1 MPSATTPTTTPARQ
15 AQFVMHLMLG
25 KLLDPPVQPHEQE
38 VFDELA
44 CDVAAAA
51 KAKQGREVMPD
62 DTEGGMWPFGEGGLE
77 SDEGGEGE

>member
-1 MPSATTPTTTPARQ
+1 MTPTRQ

-44 CDVAAAA
+44 RDVAAA
-51 KAKQGREVMPD
+51 KAKLGREVLGDM
-62 DTEGGMWPFGEGGLE
+62 TEGGMWPFGEGGLE
-77 SDEGGEGE
+77 SREGGGE